1 VRPFQAYPNIQFAVV
16 GQNLTNDVQ
25 RAATALNKDEVVM
38 PGRNVR
44 FVIRFAN
51 F

>member
-1 VRPFQAYPNIQFAVV
+1 MRSRSNPNVQLAIV
-16 GQNLTNDVQ
+16 GRNLANDVP
-25 RAATALNKDEVVM
+25 RAATALHKDEVIM